1 MESLPTKEASSCT
14 FLVVLLLR
22 IHLPMQG
29 TQVRSLVWED
39 STCRGA
45 TKPNTLISQ
54 ALDPLHTPG
63 PQPCKHLLPLLGMRS
78 SGLSSKPWVRPPP
91 SSKHHLPHTW

>member
-14 FLVVLLLR
+14 VLLVQLLR
-22 IHLPMQG
+22 IRLPVQG

-54 ALDPLHTPG
+54 ALDPLHTLG
-63 PQPCKHLLPLLGMRS
+63 PQPCKHLLAPSRHEKLWLVLQALGQATSLL
-78 SGLSSKPWVRPPP
+78 
-91 SSKHHLPHTW
+91 